1 MLHIFG
7 ASCIMPARVRVS
19 QIVVIPSCISLA
31 GLVGVHS
38 VQISELI
45 EAARGQ
51 TVRGETVRGPGGRQR
66 GRTQQA
72 RQRPRGK

>member
-7 ASCIMPARVRVS
+7 ASCIMPVRVS
-19 QIVVIPSCISLA
+19 QIVVIPSCTSLA

-51 TVRGETVRGPGGRQR
+51 TVRGKQ
-66 GRTQQA
+66 
-72 RQRPRGK
+72 